1 MIYIVSDGNSK
12 ITFEN
17 LFKAL
22 DAFSDLRSWGFDV
35 KLSVKYDDGAD
46 QPHMAVASMLSM
58 SGFTPLDIADIIG
71 IPFDL
76 VSRWADGREVPPLR
90 RVLQIAE
97 VTGV

>member
-22 DAFSDLRSWGFDV
+22 DAFSELRSWGFDV
-35 KLSVKYDDGAD
+35 KLSVKYDEAAD
-46 QPHMAVASMLSM
+46 QPQMAVSSMLSM
-58 SGFTPLDIADIIG
+58 SGFTPLDIADILG
-71 IPFDL
+71 LPFNL
-76 VSRWADGREVPPLR
+76 VSNWVNGREIPPLR

-97 VTGV
+97 ITGV